1 MTALNAERF
10 IDEAIESILGQT
22 YRNLELIIVDDGS
35 TDRTRRRIRALAK
48 RDIRI
53 RAYRQKVNMGPSESS
68 NFAIT
73 KARGA
78 YIARMDADDIS
89 YPTRIQKQVDFLQKN
104 RDVLVVGGQCDLI
117 NEHGESIGE
126 KHFPLD
132 HEHIRH
138 ALFTMN
144 PIQHPSCM
152 YRSNVFKVLNI
163 RYEKRYFVSHDL
175 KILFKILS
183 FGKLANIPDTVLQ
196 YRHRPDSIT
205 HKNPKKVFGETLS
218 IRHWALLRNRYVPT
232 PHALIIHLLELVT
245 VTLLPGALINQ
256 LFWLWR
262 VQSWSMVREAF
273 SLSFTTAGR
282 YVLRYAPAIFFV
294 PFFRDTK

>member
-35 TDRTRRRIRALAK
+35 TGRTRRRIRALAK

-68 NFAIT
+68 NFAIA

-104 RDVLVVGGQCDLI
+104 RDVLVVGVSVII

-138 ALFTMN
+138 ALFTE
-144 PIQHPSCM
+144 PIQH
-152 YRSNVFKVLNI
+152 
-163 RYEKRYFVSHDL
+163 
-175 KILFKILS
+175 
-183 FGKLANIPDTVLQ
+183 LAVCTDRT
-196 YRHRPDSIT
+196 YS
-205 HKNPKKVFGETLS
+205 KF
-218 IRHWALLRNRYVPT
+218 
-232 PHALIIHLLELVT
+232 
-245 VTLLPGALINQ
+245 
-256 LFWLWR
+256 
-262 VQSWSMVREAF
+262 
-273 SLSFTTAGR
+273 
-282 YVLRYAPAIFFV
+282 
-294 PFFRDTK
+294 